1 MINNKYLNV
10 QFNNQT
16 MRNYLQKNGPS
27 VETEW
32 PLTIACHMKI
42 FIWLS

>member
-1 MINNKYLNV
+1 MGYG
-10 QFNNQT
+10 
-16 MRNYLQKNGPS
+16 LQKNGPS

-42 FIWLS
+42 FIKLS